1 MSEPLDPA
9 GQLGPHPDSPGTG
22 RPPGTHDA
30 GDAGA
35 SATGAAA
42 AASTT
47 SGAATAPATED
58 QDSTGAGDQPS
69 SLGSGGHAES
79 DPDVTGR
86 PRAARRRWSR
96 TTLIFAGAL
105 TGLVVLALI
114 SAAIGQVPTSPA
126 EVAGAFLHRFGLDWG
141 PMPAHPAG
149 YVTLWEVRFPRVVLG
164 MLVGAALATAGALLQ
179 GVFANPLAE
188 PGVIGV
194 SAGAAVGAGAVIVAG
209 GAFAAAWSVA
219 AGAFVAGLGTTLLV
233 YLLARS
239 NGRTEV
245 VTLVLTGVAI
255 NAFAGG
261 LISFL
266 LFSASPAA
274 RDQIVFWQMGSLNG
288 ATWQSVN
295 VVWPLTLIG
304 LAAAIWMAPRLDLL
318 ALGESAARHL
328 GVDVERLR
336 RNVIVVVAVLAT
348 AGVAFTG
355 IILFVGLIVP
365 HLVRMLVGPGHR
377 VLIPLSAIVG
387 AVVLVAAD
395 IGARAL
401 VHNADLPLGMITSL
415 VGGPFFFWLL
425 RRTRSRSGGWA

>member
-1 MSEPLDPA
+1 M
-9 GQLGPHPDSPGTG
+9 
-22 RPPGTHDA
+22 
-30 GDAGA
+30 
-35 SATGAAA
+35 
-42 AASTT
+42 
-47 SGAATAPATED
+47 
-58 QDSTGAGDQPS
+58 
-69 SLGSGGHAES
+69 
-79 DPDVTGR
+79 
-86 PRAARRRWSR
+86 
-96 TTLIFAGAL
+96 
-105 TGLVVLALI
+105 LALI

-126 EVAGAFLHRFGLDWG
+126 EVAGAVFHRIGLNWG
-141 PMPAHPAG
+141 PMPGHPAG

-194 SAGAAVGAGAVIVAG
+194 SAGAAVGAGTVIVIG

-233 YLLARS
+233 YLLSRS
-239 NGRTEV
+239 GGRTEV
-245 VTLVLTGVAI
+245 VTLILTGVAI

-261 LISFL
+261 VISFL
-266 LFSASPAA
+266 LFKASPAA
-274 RDQIVFWQMGSLNG
+274 RDQLVFWQMGSLNG
-288 ATWQSVN
+288 ASWQAVN
-295 VVWPLTLIG
+295 VVWPLTLLGI
-304 LAAAIWMAPRLDLL
+304 AAAVWMAPRLDLL

>member
-1 MSEPLDPA
+1 MDSPRDEHDERTPA
-9 GQLGPHPDSPGTG
+9 ARNGAATVLGPGQPGHGSP
-22 RPPGTHDA
+22 
-30 GDAGA
+30 GDAGHGGPED
-35 SATGAAA
+35 SAHPAV
-42 AASTT
+42 
-47 SGAATAPATED
+47 AATD
-58 QDSTGAGDQPS
+58 Q
-69 SLGSGGHAES
+69 ES
-79 DPDVTGR
+79 AVEVLPT
-86 PRAARRRWSR
+86 ARRTWSR
-96 TTLIFAGAL
+96 TAVIFAGAL
-105 TGLVVLALI
+105 AALVVLALI
-114 SAAIGQVPTSPA
+114 SAAIGQVPTSPG
-126 EVAGAFLHRFGLDWG
+126 EVAGAFLHRIGLDWG

-194 SAGAAVGAGAVIVAG
+194 SAGAAVGAGTVIVVG
-209 GAFAAAWSVA
+209 GAFVAAWSVA
-219 AGAFVAGLGTTLLV
+219 AGAFAAGLVTTLLV

-295 VVWPLTLIG
+295 VVWPLTLLG
-304 LAAAIWMAPRLDLL
+304 LGAAIWMAPRLDLL